1 MNRVRLILATIGLAS
16 AALAGEKI
24 PWHTDWKSASNAA
37 RKANKPIMIDF
48 YTDWCGW
55 CKKLDK
61 DTYSD
66 DRVADLLKKNFV
78 ALKLNAE
85 KNGRQLAQRYKVQG
99 YPTILFVNAEGQVID
114 RIGGY
119 KPPRPFADDLQ
130 RILEKWKLKQR
141 RPELERRVRDNP
153 DDAEAHASLA
163 LIYSNSASQIDD
175 AIRSFNNALK
185 GGIKGDTLAR
195 AASNIGDHFW
205 TQNKSDEAL
214 KWFGHAARLA
224 KDEQLRAYALY
235 SIMACHYREKRLD
248 QAQTVARD
256 LLKLSKVRDD
266 YRKAAQWIL
275 KQKKNQKVGKGK
287 ETP

>member
-1 MNRVRLILATIGLAS
+1 MNRARCILAALTLAS
-16 AALAGEKI
+16 AALASEKI
-24 PWHTDWKSASNAA
+24 PWHTDWKSASAAA

-66 DRVADLLKKNFV
+66 QRVAELLKKNFV

-85 KNGRQLAQRYKVQG
+85 KSGRQLAQKYRVTG

-119 KPPRPFADDLQ
+119 KPPKPFADDLK
-130 RILEKWKLKQR
+130 RILERWKLKQR
-141 RPELERRVRDNP
+141 RPELERRVKANP
-153 DDAEAHASLA
+153 DDAEAQAALA
-163 LIYSNSASQIDD
+163 LIYSGSANQIDD
-175 AIRSFNNALK
+175 AIRSFNAALK
-185 GGIKGDTLAR
+185 AGAKSDTLAR

-205 TQNKSDEAL
+205 TKGKSDEAL
-214 KWFGHAARLA
+214 KWFRHADRLA
-224 KDEQLRAYALY
+224 RDDELRAYARY
-235 SIMACHYREKRLD
+235 SIMACHYRERRLE
-248 QAQTVARD
+248 QAKAVARE

-275 KQKKNQKVGKGK
+275 KQESKPANKDKT
-287 ETP
+287 TP